1 MYTLQFDGLY
11 RRFPTP
17 SGTSTKAGFMCY
29 GWLISKDGL
38 MIARGYGGYAW
49 QNGAGSVVAEYLA
62 MIEGMEALLDLG
74 IKDQP
79 VNICGDAK
87 TIIDQMQKLA
97 AVISPIIKPVYKRA
111 RDLAGQFSALSWT
124 WTPRRYN
131 YVADWL
137 TRHALRQIRSD
148 QKSYQATIQAMGAG
162 KSVYRS
168 QNSQPIIDLRIYKNS
183 GMVI

>member
-1 MYTLQFDGLY
+1 MYTLQFDGLF

-17 SGTSTKAGFMCY
+17 SETSTKAGFMCY
-29 GWLISKDGL
+29 GWLISKDSL
-38 MIARGYGGYAW
+38 VIARGYGGYAW

-74 IKDQP
+74 IKKQA

-87 TIIDQMQKLA
+87 TIIEQMQEKA
-97 AVISPIIKPVYKRA
+97 AVSSPVIKPVYKRA
-111 RDLAGQFSALSWT
+111 RDLACQFSELSWT
-124 WTPRRYN
+124 WTPRRFN
-131 YVADWL
+131 HIADWL

-148 QKSYQATIQAMGAG
+148 QKNYQATIQAMGAG
-162 KSVYRS
+162 KTAYRS
-168 QNSQPIIDLRIYKNS
+168 QNSQPIIDLRIYQNS

>member
-1 MYTLQFDGLY
+1 
-11 RRFPTP
+11 
-17 SGTSTKAGFMCY
+17 
-29 GWLISKDGL
+29 
-38 MIARGYGGYAW
+38 
-49 QNGAGSVVAEYLA
+49 
-62 MIEGMEALLDLG
+62 
-74 IKDQP
+74 
-79 VNICGDAK
+79 
-87 TIIDQMQKLA
+87 
-97 AVISPIIKPVYKRA
+97 VISPIIKPVYKRA

-124 WTPRRYN
+124 WKPRRYN
-131 YVADWL
+131 HVADWL